1 MRKVFTLL
9 FLLMVTVTQV
19 IGQELT
25 IADYNSNSGVVPF
38 NAYNLRNYNQ
48 RSQYVMRSDM
58 LGSMNGKS
66 IHTIRLYS
74 QSLTLNNTWT
84 NTFNVYFKEV
94 DFNTI
99 TEFVDTGEAT
109 LVYSG
114 QITCVNGE
122 MELVLIEPFTYNG
135 GNLLICFDIEKYSS
149 GSTMGVTFLGRTE
162 SNAEISI
169 YGNNSTSLE
178 TITPNQGYGFVPM
191 MSFEWAAMP
200 EFDGVVYVKP
210 ESSGTSDGSSWA
222 NATNNIRW
230 AIRAASKNGNLPVW
244 IAAGTY
250 TTDGYNYGNYIN
262 LVNGVSLYGGFAGNE
277 PANYNLDNRDFATN
291 TTILDGNNR
300 QRVINQ
306 PKAFNTQTCVD
317 GFDICHGAYATSSGS
332 AGVYLM
338 GNGCLRNC
346 NIYENNNLT
355 SSTSNVY
362 GGVYATNATISHCNI
377 YSNTTT
383 TNGTVNSKVGGLYAI
398 NGTVVDH
405 CKIYNNTGCVGGVY
419 LSGNT
424 TYLDNCLV
432 ANNNALTDYG
442 GLYLN
447 GAIIV
452 NCDIVR
458 NTGYGIYGSGTM
470 TNSIVWGN
478 GSGNM
483 YNNNVVAR
491 NCAIGG
497 DYSGPGTVTITD
509 SNDSGEGFHPYFV
522 NPSSVVGIDEDFAS
536 TSYQLQSGSVCVNNG
551 RTAGLT
557 LADTDLAGNTRV
569 QQGNI
574 DMGCYESPHTETLPI
589 PTFEGG
595 IVYVKPNG
603 SGTKSGMS
611 WDNAMDN
618 INTAITTARNNEL
631 SKVWIAAGTYNGQ
644 SGYTSAF
651 TIYNGVSIYGGF
663 TGNEPVDY
671 NLDDRDFETNTT
683 ILDGNYSQR
692 VIYQSSVFSDTTYID
707 GFTITNGYT
716 TSSDGGAGLYIRK
729 LCYLRHCV
737 VSSNSTS
744 RSGGGIR
751 ADGSIIDDVHI
762 VGNSATQHG
771 GGIYAVNA
779 KITNSIIE
787 SNSGNTN
794 NSSSYYGGGAYL
806 YNNSSLTNCI
816 IKSNNDGYVGGVYAD
831 YNSTIS
837 RCDIQYNSCY
847 SSSGLMGVWLKNNCT
862 MDNCLIANNYG
873 ENIPT
878 VNLGSS
884 SKMINCTVVRNNGKT
899 INGSGTIIN
908 SIIWG
913 NDVAGLASTSLT
925 IHHSAIDAAYNG
937 DGNLQLETENTGDGS
952 FFVRFADPYGSESS
966 AWQLTDGSVCVN
978 RGTSE
983 DITIPALDLAG
994 NVRTQQGA
1002 IDMGCFESPY
1012 TKAYAPIFENQVY
1025 VKVGGAGDK
1034 TGISWE
1040 NACDNLV
1047 DAITT
1052 ATSAHLNV
1060 WVAAGTYY
1068 GDGTSANAFTIS
1080 DGVSLYGGFAGDE
1093 PSEYDLTLRDTV
1105 ANRTILDGQN
1115 VQRVVY
1121 QSSASSKA
1129 LYIDGFTIQN
1139 GNASGNGG
1147 GVLLNHNGHLQNCII
1162 KNNKATNNGGGAA
1175 VAASSYAQ
1183 KAYMDNCLVF
1193 GNTANTGNDYYGSVG
1208 GGGVYGCNANIN
1220 NVTISNNIAQSGSGS
1235 GLMLISRSAVSGC
1248 VVENNINARYGG
1260 GVYMENSSTL
1270 TGCTISGNSASE
1282 GGGVYMKTS
1291 SSITNSTL
1299 SGNSSSSNYGELY
1312 AAQGTITNVT
1322 VSNNQNT
1329 NSSTVVYLN
1338 NSTMTQSTITGSHN
1352 ANGYA
1357 FDVYQSTVTYCKILS
1372 NQGYG
1377 VRLNES
1383 STLDNC
1389 LVANNG
1395 LYGVTI
1401 SSNSNQP
1408 AKVQSC
1414 DIVNNGS
1421 YGLYGYSG
1429 IYGSVVN
1436 TIVWGNT
1443 RHVSLPENVI
1453 LTNCAVTGGY
1463 DGIDNVPLDAE
1474 NDGTQYH
1481 HPKFENPST
1490 VVGYDD
1496 SGTEWSWQLT
1506 EGSVCANRGTDFDI
1520 ISHTTDLAGNP
1531 RIQQDI
1537 IDIGC
1542 YESPYTESEIPSYD
1556 DDIVYVVPGGAGN
1569 KSGMTWD
1576 NAVDDINEAI
1586 NMALVNNV
1594 SKVWVAPGTYYGD
1607 VTGENAFTLANKA
1620 NLFGGVAIG
1629 TAPDSDL
1636 SERDLVN
1643 NPTILDGQ
1651 NARRVIYQTASF
1663 ADTTYVDGF
1672 TIQNGTADKGG
1683 GAYIKHRTF
1692 LRNCTVK
1699 NNTATASGGGLYC
1712 EGGLVMDNVIT
1723 ENSVTGSNGQG
1734 GGVYLTTCSDGTYSY
1749 STNFRNCMV
1758 TNNVSS
1764 SVGGGIFINSG
1775 YCYTSTIS
1783 GNNASSFGGG
1793 IYMSYGS
1800 IQQSEITGNT
1810 SPKTAGIYSNR
1821 EYSNPNNTIKYCT
1834 ISSNISTGTTGDD
1847 IIGGIFGK
1855 NTDITNCVITNNV
1868 GSYGGVY
1875 NCNTMTNCLV
1885 ANNNGTGV
1893 YSPSTIINCDIV
1905 RNSGTGIS
1913 CKFYAGGYTVINSII
1928 WGNGSSLYTGD
1939 SAYTT
1944 TIKNCAI
1951 EGGYSGENNIMLMS
1965 DNEGGGYFF
1974 PRFDHPSAAPGV
1986 DNSGTASYQLTELSI
2001 CINEGTT
2008 DGITPPATDLA
2019 GNQRILYDAIDI
2031 GCYESPYNTID
2042 MPNYTDGIIYVT
2054 QSGSGNRSGTSWHHA
2069 TNSINYAL
2077 ELAGIVGNVD
2087 IWVAKGTYQESG
2099 GTANA
2104 IELIEGVS
2112 LYGGFAGDEPAD
2124 FDLNERDFVENATIL
2139 DGQNTR
2145 RIVNQALAFDE
2156 PTYVDGFTIQ
2166 NGYYSSYSSGVY
2178 LRANGTLKN
2187 CIVTN
2192 NRGGSSTIYA
2202 VYANENAHVENCVV
2216 TNNSI
2221 IGVFARENATVSH
2234 CTITNNAKGGV
2245 ELLNNSGSPS
2255 TTIMDNCL
2263 VANNSGNYGVYSYGL
2278 TCKIINCDIVNN
2290 ANVGLSGGSGSVINT
2305 IIWGN
2310 NNGGQQYS
2318 GSSYEITYS
2327 AVQGGYEGEGNLNL
2341 EADNFGTDPE
2351 AAYVCFMNPTP
2362 ATGVYNEP
2370 GSWSF
2375 QLTPTSS
2382 CREAATMTGITIPE
2396 LDLLGKERVID
2407 DLDMGCYE
2415 FNGYLIEYTV
2425 DQEIC
2430 EGEDYN
2436 GYGFEV
2442 IQPVPGEK
2450 IYSHY
2455 EQSVLGF
2462 DSIVHLDLVVHPKY
2476 LIVED
2481 LMLCDSLQHVWRN
2494 KTLTETGVY
2503 YDTLQTIHGCDSIF
2517 QLNMEF
2523 HRTPVGEFS
2532 YMIPADAAEI
2542 TIMPLTFAWNTVPGA
2557 DNYDL
2562 YLWDANDSEPEEPYI
2577 PGLPQSYTTISALRN
2592 YHTYHWYVVAKNRCH
2607 ETTSDVYSFHLDVDP
2622 YITLSQDV
2630 MDFGEVAMNQSL
2642 NKNMTITGYYL
2653 GEEIGIQ
2660 LVGEDAS
2667 SYSYTTTSGW
2677 DSYDGGL
2684 LIVSFHPTTPHY
2696 SYDAD
2701 IIITSGDVA
2710 DTLSLIGGVAN
2721 LYTFN
2726 TVVDEDVYGMGEVVP
2741 IHGSVLDWDNNP
2753 AANVEV
2759 EIGVTVMNV
2768 KRTILAQ
2775 TDADGL
2781 FTANFEPIATES
2793 GYYKVN
2799 SGRVGNFSNAV
2810 HDEFNILG
2818 MAPVSSD
2825 LKFCVVAEGWS
2836 KTDSILIRNKSNMP
2850 LTNITVTPLITPEGC
2865 SVSASPLNLA
2875 GLGYNYLVYTISGS
2889 SVTQG
2894 NQYQELKLKASS
2906 AEGAET
2912 QFSVWYY
2919 CTTPRGNLD
2928 IVPSMLTT
2936 TMTKGNSKIVDI
2948 MLTNGGTSPT
2958 GTITVELPNTDWMSV
2973 VGSDTIPSI
2982 PVNDTAYFSLRLSP
2996 AEDIALVPY
3005 SGSLVL
3011 HSERGD
3017 DKALPYN
3024 ITAVSEATGTILVD
3038 ATDEYTWNTHNGFGP
3053 HLAGA
3058 HVTIT
3063 GYYSL
3068 VTVAQGYTDEDGH
3081 FRAEDLPEG
3090 YYRVKVTADRHAEFT
3105 SNVSVMA
3112 GSVTRV
3118 DAFMQYQA
3126 VTYSWDVQPTEIEDE
3141 YTFELVVTF
3150 ETNVPKPVITID
3162 NTPTRELEYGETD
3175 NFNLIITNQGLITS
3189 YDATLTFDSNDEY
3202 TFTPLFDMM
3211 DSIPA
3216 QTTIIVPCQYTRN
3229 EPNRAAGFGGNCT
3242 TKAYTSSYY
3251 VCNMD
3256 RQMVEAASHDL
3267 VQTTCS
3273 MSTTTAFNT
3282 NFGSPNAPMLFSGGG
3297 YGFGDITAQIIAAM
3311 APAPTSNESCTPCV
3325 FTALGA
3331 INTLA
3336 GCIPGFD
3343 GAKQVVQCGIT
3354 GLVSKALNAFD
3365 DYQTGASKKDMLK
3378 NMLMNDVMTFEC
3390 MAEAGLQELTE
3401 DIFPPIGLFNCAK
3414 DNMQSLLD
3422 LSNSCFGGASKG
3434 GGTVMIHNGPS
3445 DWDLNCGYYLRR
3457 ALIFENALL
3466 FCRLSKYELQ
3476 LFKEDAWLEEV
3487 NMISFLNSVDDLST
3501 NSYNGLI
3508 SDADAEELASTFVG
3522 TSVTHDDIIAFV
3534 ERYNRTMNYWDMGYL
3549 TKGDL
3554 PFGMNDD
3561 FMEYPNQIIEDAH
3574 EIKEFYT
3581 DAVDGCSSLKGA
3593 LSAFYGSKDGAGDSE
3608 ISWADI
3614 FAFVMNDIEEEEHN
3628 TGNSVCATVTVKF
3641 SQSMTMTREA
3651 FNGTFSVHNGST
3663 ENSIRDIE
3671 LNFVVKDKE
3680 TGEDCTNLFQVNTLQ
3695 LSNITGIDGAGIL
3708 GAGLDGNA
3716 IIQFIP
3722 TKNAAPTVP
3731 KVYSFGGTFSFVDPF
3746 TGEEMVFDLCPVD
3759 MTVNPSPDLYVDYFM
3774 QRDILGDDA
3783 LTVDKVE
3790 PSIPAELAVRI
3801 HNRGMGTAKNVNL
3814 ETAEPEIVDNEKG
3827 LAIDFNMYGV
3837 SYNGNEAQLGLQNIM
3852 FGNIESGKTGVG
3864 EWLFTSSLLGHF
3876 VQYEAHVIHNNS
3888 FNNPELSLV
3897 SSLRLHELIHPIR
3910 VYGPMDDNI
3919 NDFLVNDYDDPH
3931 ENPDTIYFSNGG
3943 KTGVALFDE
3952 LSVDDV
3958 VTADDTIVSLTVI
3971 PSRIGWNYG
3980 KCDDPG
3986 VDKYELVSCTRD
3998 SDGLTIP
4005 LQNVWQTFVTLLDES
4020 VPLYENKLHI
4030 VDSLSSTEA
4039 VSYTLVYSLKT
4050 NLLDVEEIIGI
4061 PDPENYIDYPL
4072 TSFQVKFNEAII
4084 DTTFTYQ
4091 DMTLKC
4097 QGGPNLMDESVTIT
4111 KVADSLYNVDITG
4124 LTNETGYY
4132 VVTVN
4137 TLNVTDIRGYS
4148 GYNGKQ
4154 ASWVQY
4160 ITNEVT
4166 HEETLVEGWNWW
4178 SSYVELFSI
4187 NGLEMLENS
4196 IGENGLFIKSQTS
4209 IVKNYYPELGYNY
4222 WFGELQS
4229 IDNESS
4235 YMINVS
4241 ADCGVQMI
4249 GLRAN
4254 PANHPI
4260 TIVPDWNWIGYPVNE
4275 SENVESALGN
4285 FPSEPND
4292 IIKNQGESSIYYAN
4306 YGWFP
4311 QINLIPGKGYLYL
4324 SNSESNKIMVYN
4336 TGNKEGLAETD
4347 ENKIWTNNYHE
4358 FAENLTV
4365 VAAVYLDN
4373 ERMSGQNIELG
4384 AFVGDDYRGS
4394 TRLNYFEPLDCYYA
4408 VLTVSGVKGDKIR
4421 FGIIDRNNYLANY
4434 NSQNEIVFEANA
4446 VYGNLDTP
4454 YEVMFRTDNDAMAVI
4469 GIYPNPV
4476 DKDENFNLAVPNDE
4490 VVSEVLITDMLG
4502 NTVRHD
4508 KGDNRTANG
4517 ISAAGVYDVKV
4528 ITKSGKTYHGRLI
4541 VK

>member
-1 MRKVFTLL
+1 MRKLL
-9 FLLMVTVTQV
+9 TILILLILSATHVV
-19 IGQELT
+19 GQELT
-25 IADYNSNSGVVPF
+25 VCDGTNTNYQVPF
-38 NAYNLRNYNQ
+38 SGYRVSSYYN
-48 RSQYVMRSDM
+48 RSQFLINQDYIGDEMV
-58 LGSMNGKS
+58 GKT
-66 IHTIRLYS
+66 IHTVRFYTSSTSSSITWQCTFKVYLKSVSYS
-74 QSLTLNNTWT
+74 
-84 NTFNVYFKEV
+84 E
-94 DFNTI
+94 I
-99 TEFVDTGEAT
+99 TAFIDTETEAT
-109 LVYSG
+109 LVYTG
-114 QITCVNGE
+114 QLYSQYGTMQI
-122 MELVLIEPFTYNG
+122 VLDQPFTYNG
-135 GNLLICFDIEKYSS
+135 GNLLVCFDQTTKSS
-149 GSTMGVTFLGRTE
+149 SYTSVSFYGISVSEGTVCLAGTASYDYTSVTPTIQNFL
-162 SNAEISI
+162 
-169 YGNNSTSLE
+169 
-178 TITPNQGYGFVPM
+178 PKM
-191 MSFEWAAMP
+191 DFEWGIVP
-200 EFDGVVYVKP
+200 QYNGVVYVKP
-210 ESSGTSDGSSWA
+210 TSCGAGDGSSWD
-222 NATNNIRW
+222 NATSNINW
-230 AIRAASKNGNLPVW
+230 AIRASSKSGRIPVW
-244 IAAGTY
+244 FAAGTY
-250 TTDGYNYGNYIN
+250 YATGIANGNFIN
-262 LVNGVSLYGGFAGNE
+262 LADGVGIYGGFAGNE
-277 PANYNLDNRDFATN
+277 SADFDLDDRDFATN
-291 TTILDGNNR
+291 TTILDGSDM
-300 QRVINQ
+300 QRVI
-306 PKAFNTQTCVD
+306 C
-317 GFDICHGAYATSSGS
+317 
-332 AGVYLM
+332 
-338 GNGCLRNC
+338 
-346 NIYENNNLT
+346 
-355 SSTSNVY
+355 
-362 GGVYATNATISHCNI
+362 
-377 YSNTTT
+377 
-383 TNGTVNSKVGGLYAI
+383 
-398 NGTVVDH
+398 
-405 CKIYNNTGCVGGVY
+405 
-419 LSGNT
+419 
-424 TYLDNCLV
+424 
-432 ANNNALTDYG
+432 
-442 GLYLN
+442 
-447 GAIIV
+447 
-452 NCDIVR
+452 
-458 NTGYGIYGSGTM
+458 
-470 TNSIVWGN
+470 
-478 GSGNM
+478 
-483 YNNNVVAR
+483 
-491 NCAIGG
+491 
-497 DYSGPGTVTITD
+497 
-509 SNDSGEGFHPYFV
+509 
-522 NPSSVVGIDEDFAS
+522 
-536 TSYQLQSGSVCVNNG
+536 
-551 RTAGLT
+551 
-557 LADTDLAGNTRV
+557 
-569 QQGNI
+569 QQKEF
-574 DMGCYESPHTETLPI
+574 Y
-589 PTFEGG
+589 
-595 IVYVKPNG
+595 
-603 SGTKSGMS
+603 
-611 WDNAMDN
+611 
-618 INTAITTARNNEL
+618 
-631 SKVWIAAGTYNGQ
+631 
-644 SGYTSAF
+644 
-651 TIYNGVSIYGGF
+651 
-663 TGNEPVDY
+663 
-671 NLDDRDFETNTT
+671 
-683 ILDGNYSQR
+683 
-692 VIYQSSVFSDTTYID
+692 DTTYID
-707 GFTITNGYT
+707 GFDIRNGRNNRTGAGAYLMSKAYMRNCNVYSNVTTYDGGVGGVYMSAATIEHCNIYENSASPTSPSSYSNSCGGLYIYNSSVIRHCNIYNNRGYNIGAVYLSSSTLDNCLIANNSVTYTSSAKAINASNGTIINCDIVKNDGYGISGSAT
-716 TSSDGGAGLYIRK
+716 VRNSVVWGNSGTSSISGTSSTISYSAIQGGYPGAHNIDIDGANEGTLLHPYFENPSENTGFDANFASRSWQLMENSACVNFGSSDGLTVPDYDLAGNARIQQDTIDIGCFESPYVSHVTLPTFDGDIVYVKQGGAGEMTGRNWANAKPDIVSGITTARNNGLEKVWVAAGTYYGQSGDNQVVLMYDNISLYGGFAGDEPIDYNLDERDFTVNQTIIDGQNTQRLVYQSSVFNTDTYIDGFTLTNGKSTSNGGGLYIRTK
-729 LCYLRHCV
+729 CHLRHCI
-737 VSSNSTS
+737 VSNCESTQN
-744 RSGGGIR
+744 GGGIYSYN
-751 ADGSIIDDVHI
+751 SIIEDVT
-762 VGNSATQHG
+762 VTGNTATRSG
-771 GGIYAVNA
+771 GGIYAVSSTV
-779 KITNSIIE
+779 ITNTTVDGNTGNS
-787 SNSGNTN
+787 SGN
-794 NSSSYYGGGAYL
+794 SSYYGGGVYMES
-806 YNNSSLTNCI
+806 NSSM
-816 IKSNNDGYVGGVYAD
+816 SNSSVVNNIGGNVGGIYLK
-831 YNSTIS
+831 NSTIS
-837 RCDIQYNSCY
+837 HS
-847 SSSGLMGVWLKNNCT
+847 VVKNNKT
-862 MDNCLIANNYG
+862 KTRGYLGIMTNGTATIDNCLIANNYG
-873 ENIPT
+873 IQEAA
-878 VNLGSS
+878 VYLSS
-884 SKMINCTVVRNNGKT
+884 TSVSLINSTIVRNQGYGFQGIGRITNCIVWG
-899 INGSGTIIN
+899 NGSTGIISSGTPITN
-908 SIIWG
+908 
-913 NDVAGLASTSLT
+913 
-925 IHHSAIDAAYNG
+925 SAIDGSFSDVANITLENENAG
-937 DGNLQLETENTGDGS
+937 DGY
-952 FFVRFADPYGSESS
+952 FFVRFDNPSEAPGFDEGGNASY
-966 AWQLTDGSVCVN
+966 QLTDGSVCVN

-983 DITIPALDLAG
+983 GITVPELDLAG
-994 NVRTQQGA
+994 NARVQNNV
-1002 IDMGCFESPY
+1002 IDMGCYESPY
-1012 TKAYAPIFENQVY
+1012 QKAYAPIFENQVY

-1034 TGISWE
+1034 SGVSWE
-1040 NACDNLV
+1040 NAIDNLS
-1047 DAITT
+1047 DAITI
-1052 ATSAHLNV
+1052 ANAKGLNV

-1068 GDGTSANAFTIS
+1068 GDGTSAGAFTVS
-1080 DGVSLYGGFAGDE
+1080 NGVSLYGAFAGDE
-1093 PSEYDLTLRDTV
+1093 PSDYDLTLRDTV

-1115 VQRVVY
+1115 LQRVVH
-1121 QSSASSKA
+1121 QSAASNKA
-1129 LYIDGFTIQN
+1129 IYIDGFTIQN
-1139 GNASGNGG
+1139 GYSINGG
-1147 GVLLNHNGHLQNCII
+1147 GVFLNHGGHLQNCII
-1162 KNNKATNNGGGAA
+1162 KNNVATSNGGG
-1175 VAASSYAQ
+1175 VAASPNATYQ
-1183 KAYMDNCLVF
+1183 RAYIDNCLVF
-1193 GNTANTGNDYYGSVG
+1193 GNTAGNNHY
-1208 GGGVYGCNANIN
+1208 GGGVYCNNATIN
-1220 NVTISNNIAQSGSGS
+1220 NVTVGNNKAQNGYGSGIY
-1235 GLMLISRSAVSGC
+1235 LLRSTATGC
-1248 VVENNINARYGG
+1248 VVENNINAQYGG
-1260 GVYMENSSTL
+1260 GVYMESSSSMTNCTL
-1270 TGCTISGNSASE
+1270 SENSASSY
-1282 GGGVYMKTS
+1282 GGEIYATGSTV
-1291 SSITNSTL
+1291 TN
-1299 SGNSSSSNYGELY
+1299 
-1312 AAQGTITNVT
+1312 AV
-1322 VSNNQNT
+1322 VSNDQST
-1329 NSSTVVYLN
+1329 NASVVYLES
-1338 NSTMTQSTITGSHN
+1338 STITQSTIKGS
-1352 ANGYA
+1352 
-1357 FDVYQSTVTYCKILS
+1357 QSTGYTLWLNESTATYNKIFS
-1372 NQGYG
+1372 NKGYG
-1377 VRLNES
+1377 VLLGES

-1389 LVANNG
+1389 LVANNNYTGVMINSSSEG
-1395 LYGVTI
+1395 L
-1401 SSNSNQP
+1401 S
-1408 AKVQSC
+1408 KVQNC
-1414 DIVNNGS
+1414 DIVNNNS
-1421 YGLYGYSG
+1421 YGLYADESWGD
-1429 IYGSVVN
+1429 VVN
-1436 TIVWGNT
+1436 TIIWGN
-1443 RHVSLPENVI
+1443 RLGVHSSENVT

-1463 DGIDNVPLDAE
+1463 NDGIDCIALDVE
-1474 NDGTQYH
+1474 NDGTYYH

-1490 VVGYDD
+1490 MVGYDE
-1496 SGTEWSWQLT
+1496 SVTEWSWQLT
-1506 EGSVCANRGTDFDI
+1506 DGSVCANRGTNSDL
-1520 ISHTTDLAGNP
+1520 ISHTVDLAGNV

-1542 YESPYTESEIPSYD
+1542 YESPYTESVIPWYD
-1556 DDIVYVVPGGAGN
+1556 DDIVYVIPGGAGD

-1576 NAVDDINEAI
+1576 NAADDINEAI
-1586 NMALVNNV
+1586 SMAVVNGV
-1594 SKVWVAPGTYYGD
+1594 SKIWVAPGTYYGD
-1607 VTGENAFTLANKA
+1607 VTGENAFTLGNKA
-1620 NLFGGVAIG
+1620 SMFGGVAIG

-1636 SERDLVN
+1636 SDRDLEN

-1683 GAYIKHRTF
+1683 GAYIKHGTF
-1692 LRNCTVK
+1692 LMNCTIR
-1699 NNTATASGGGLYC
+1699 NNTATSDGGGVYSA
-1712 EGGLVMDNVIT
+1712 GGLVMDNVIT
-1723 ENSVTGSNGQG
+1723 ENSVTGSNGKG
-1734 GGVYLTTCSDGTYSY
+1734 GGVYLTSISDGYNGGYYS
-1749 STNFRNCMV
+1749 NMRNCTV
-1758 TNNVSS
+1758 SANVSS
-1764 SVGGGIFINSG
+1764 YYGGGVYIEAGF
-1775 YCYTSTIS
+1775 CYTSTIS
-1783 GNNASSFGGG
+1783 GNSAISHGGG
-1793 IYMSYGS
+1793 VYLGFGS
-1800 IQQSEITGNT
+1800 IRQSEITNNT
-1810 SPKTAGIYSNR
+1810 SATTAGIYSNM
-1821 EYSNPNNTIKYCT
+1821 NTYYESYNIQDCVV
-1834 ISSNISTGTTGDD
+1834 SSNISTGTSSSFSSNQAV
-1847 IIGGIFGK
+1847 GGIFAGSY
-1855 NTDITNCVITNNV
+1855 TDIVNCVITNNV
-1868 GSYGGVY
+1868 GLYGGVRSFH
-1875 NCNTMTNCLV
+1875 NMVNCLV
-1885 ANNNGTGV
+1885 ANNNGPGV
-1893 YSPSTIINCDIV
+1893 YLPGTVINCDIV

-1913 CKFYAGGYTVINSII
+1913 TLSYVPGYTVINSII
-1928 WGNGSSLYTGD
+1928 WGNGSSIYAP
-1939 SAYTT
+1939 SSS

-1951 EGGYSGENNIMLMS
+1951 EGGYSGENVIALESENS
-1965 DNEGGGYFF
+1965 GGGYFF

-2001 CINEGTT
+2001 CINKGTT
-2008 DGITPPATDLA
+2008 EDITVPATDLA
-2019 GNQRILYDAIDI
+2019 GNQRIWYDEIDL
-2031 GCYESPYNTID
+2031 GCYESPYNSIE
-2042 MPNYTDGIIYVT
+2042 MPTYEDGIIYVT
-2054 QSGSGNRSGTSWHHA
+2054 QNGGGNHSGTSWYHA
-2069 TNSINYAL
+2069 ASSINYAL
-2077 ELAGIVGNVD
+2077 ELASVVGNVD
-2087 IWVAKGTYQESG
+2087 IWVAAGTYQESG
-2099 GTANA
+2099 GTENA

-2124 FDLNERDFVENATIL
+2124 FDLSERDFEENTTIL

-2145 RIVNQALAFDE
+2145 RIINQTLDFDE
-2156 PTYVDGFTIQ
+2156 MTYIDGFTIQ
-2166 NGYYSSYSSGVY
+2166 NGYNSYETGGVR
-2178 LRANGTLKN
+2178 LRTNGALRNCVVKN
-2187 CIVTN
+2187 I
-2192 NRGGSSTIYA
+2192 RGSVGDFA
-2202 VYANENAHVENCVV
+2202 VYARENALVENCVISGNNQGGIEAYRSTV
-2216 TNNSI
+2216 T
-2221 IGVFARENATVSH
+2221 H
-2234 CTITNNAKGGV
+2234 CTITNNTGRGV
-2245 ELLNNSGSPS
+2245 YLYG
-2255 TTIMDNCL
+2255 TATMDNCL
-2263 VANNSGNYGVYSYGL
+2263 VANNSGSYGVHTYSSS
-2278 TCKIINCDIVNN
+2278 TIINSTIANN
-2290 ANVGLSGGSGSVINT
+2290 SNVGLDVSDSYGTVINT

-2310 NNGGQQYS
+2310 NGGGTQVS
-2318 GSSYEITYS
+2318 GTINNMTYS

-2370 GSWSF
+2370 GSWSY

-2562 YLWDANDSEPEEPYI
+2562 YLWDANESEPEEPYI

-2607 ETTSDVYSFHLDVDP
+2607 ETISDVYSFHLDVDP

-2630 MDFGEVAMNQSL
+2630 MDFGEVAMNQTL

-2875 GLGYNYLVYTISGS
+2875 GLGYNYLVYTITGS
-2889 SVTQG
+2889 SVTVG

-3175 NFNLIITNQGLITS
+3175 NFNLIITNHGLITS

-3216 QTTIIVPCQYTRN
+3216 QTIIIVPCQYTRN
-3229 EPNRAAGFGGNCT
+3229 EPNRAAGFGSNCT

-3311 APAPTSNESCTPCV
+3311 TPAPTSNESCTPCV
-3325 FTALGA
+3325 FTAANAL
-3331 INTLA
+3331 NTLV
-3336 GCIPGFD
+3336 GCIPGL
-3343 GAKQVVQCGIT
+3343 GTAKQMIVCAVTGRVGSALTAYDDIT
-3354 GLVSKALNAFD
+3354 S
-3365 DYQTGASKKDMLK
+3365 GADAVTMMK
-3378 NMLMNDVMTFEC
+3378 NYVKNELWTTEC
-3390 MAEAGLQELTE
+3390 LAEALIEG
-3401 DIFPPIGLFNCAK
+3401 FPPIGVAK
-3414 DNMQSLLD
+3414 CGYDLTNSIMD
-3422 LSNSCFGGASKG
+3422 LSNSCFGSASKG
-3434 GGTVMIHNGPS
+3434 GGTTMIINGVS

-3457 ALIFENALL
+3457 ALIFENVLIYCKL
-3466 FCRLSKYELQ
+3466 NEYTLQ
-3476 LFKEDAWLEEV
+3476 LFKEDAWSEEV
-3487 NMISFLNSVDDLST
+3487 NVTSFLNSVYDLST
-3501 NSYNGLI
+3501 NSNNGFI

-3534 ERYNRTMNYWDMGYL
+3534 ERYNRTMRYWDMGIK

-3561 FMEYPNQIIEDAH
+3561 FMEYPEGIFEYAH
-3574 EIKEFYT
+3574 EVKEFYT
-3581 DAVDGCSSLKGA
+3581 DAVDRCPSLKGA
-3593 LSAFYGSKDGAGDSE
+3593 LSAFYSSKDGEGDSE

-3695 LSNITGIDGAGIL
+3695 LSNITGIDGAGTL

-3722 TKNAAPTVP
+3722 TKNAAPTVS

-3952 LSVDDV
+3952 LSIDDV

-3980 KCDDPG
+3980 RCDDPG

-3998 SDGLTIP
+3998 NDGLTIP

-4084 DTTFTYQ
+4084 DSTFTYQ
-4091 DMTLKC
+4091 DMTLRC
-4097 QGGPNLMDESVTIT
+4097 QGGPNLMDETVTIT

-4132 VVTVN
+4132 VLNVN
-4137 TLNVTDIRGYS
+4137 TFNVKDVRGYS

-4187 NGLEMLENS
+4187 DGLEMLENS
-4196 IGENGLFIKSQTS
+4196 LGENGLFIKSQTS
-4209 IVKNYYPELGYNY
+4209 IVQNYYPELGYSY
-4222 WFGELQS
+4222 WFGEMQS

-4241 ADCGVQMI
+4241 AGCGIQMT
-4249 GLRAN
+4249 GQRAN
-4254 PANHPI
+4254 AVNHPI
-4260 TIVPDWNWIGYPVNE
+4260 TIVPGWNWIGYPVNTPQ
-4275 SENVESALGN
+4275 NVNTALGD
-4285 FPSEPND
+4285 FPAELND
-4292 IIKNQGESSIYYAN
+4292 IIKNQGESSIYYEN

-4311 QINLIPGKGYLYL
+4311 LINMIPGQGYLYM
-4324 SNSESNKIMVYN
+4324 SNAELNKVLVYN
-4336 TGNKEGLAETD
+4336 TDSKDGLAVTD
-4347 ENKIWTNNYHE
+4347 NNRLWVNNRHE
-4358 FAENLTV
+4358 FADNLTV
-4365 VAAVYLDN
+4365 VAAVYLDDERLAN
-4373 ERMSGQNIELG
+4373 EHIELG

-4394 TRLNYFEPLDCYYA
+4394 TRLYYFEPLNCYYA
-4408 VLTVSGVKGDKIR
+4408 VLTVSGDDGDKIR
-4421 FGIIDRNNYLANY
+4421 FGIIDRSSYVTNY
-4434 NSQNEIVFEANA
+4434 NSSNEIVFEANA
-4446 VYGNLDTP
+4446 VYGNIDNP
-4454 YEVMFRTDNDAMAVI
+4454 YDIRFVSDKDNFSYVA
-4469 GIYPNPV
+4469 IYPNPV
-4476 DKDENFNLAVPNDE
+4476 NRDEDFNLAIPDDE
-4490 VVSEVLITDMLG
+4490 IIVELQITDVLG
-4502 NTVRHD
+4502 NVIRKASGNNRVATGITSSGIYNVTV
-4508 KGDNRTANG
+4508 
-4517 ISAAGVYDVKV
+4517 V
-4528 ITKSGKTYHGRLI
+4528 TKSEKTYHSKLI